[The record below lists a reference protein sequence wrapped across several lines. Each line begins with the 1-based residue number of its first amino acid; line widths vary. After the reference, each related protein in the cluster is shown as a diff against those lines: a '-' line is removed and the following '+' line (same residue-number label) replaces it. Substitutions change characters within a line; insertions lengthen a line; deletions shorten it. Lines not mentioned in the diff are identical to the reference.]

1 VLLLLTAPAMAQQ
14 PRGEELA
21 GDSTP
26 ESAGNTAGG
35 RSVGEL
41 TARGAAVRGSVT
53 LGSDGSMEVLS
64 GSQIQAGA
72 ATARLQLSRG
82 GELLIC
88 PRTGAAISSDAGNK
102 SLLIGINTGA
112 IEFDSHLGAFA
123 DTILTPDLRLQLA
136 GPGRFHLAL
145 GTAANGDTCLH
156 ALRGTEAGIIVSEV
170 MGGGVYQLRPGD
182 AMLFRGGKL
191 AQAEVD
197 TERCGCPPEN
207 PPAVPIPAATEALPV
222 QQSAPA
228 APPAPLEL
236 EAPLTF
242 QGNAPEVEQPVL
254 LHLQSS
260 NHSAPF
266 LAMHPLPQPEK
277 TAAKRGHF
285 WRRMMRKIFP

>member
-1 VLLLLTAPAMAQQ
+1 
-14 PRGEELA
+14 
-21 GDSTP
+21 
-26 ESAGNTAGG
+26 
-35 RSVGEL
+35 
-41 TARGAAVRGSVT
+41 VT

-228 APPAPLEL
+228 APR
-236 EAPLTF
+236 
-242 QGNAPEVEQPVL
+242 L
-254 LHLQSS
+254 LWS
-260 NHSAPF
+260 
-266 LAMHPLPQPEK
+266 
-277 TAAKRGHF
+277 
-285 WRRMMRKIFP
+285 WRRLLPFREMHRKWSSQSFCICKAAITAHRFLPCIPCRNRRKRRQSEGTSGVE